1 MVILV
6 LIFWGPPILFST
18 VAAPVCI
25 SINSLWG
32 FFFLASLPTPV
43 ISCVYD
49 SIRYDRCKAISHC
62 GFDLHVPDDEWCWAP
77 FHVSVGHLYVFF
89 GKKMSIQ
96 VLCPFYSCIVCVCAC
111 ACVCVCWVVEV
122 LYIVWILTPCWI
134 YHLQLSFPFSEFAF
148 SFCWCFPWLCKSF
161 YFGVVP
167 IVYFSF
173 CFPWLER
180 HIWGNVAKAN
190 IKEIIACVFL

>member
-1 MVILV
+1 MILSVLAGVRQYLIVV
-6 LIFWGPPILFST
+6 LI
-18 VAAPVCI
+18 CI
-25 SINSLWG
+25 SLMMSDVELLFMCLLAIYMSSL
-32 FFFLASLPTPV
+32 
-43 ISCVYD
+43 
-49 SIRYDRCKAISHC
+49 
-62 GFDLHVPDDEWCWAP
+62 E
-77 FHVSVGHLYVFF
+77 
-89 GKKMSIQ
+89 KMSIQ

-180 HIWGNVAKAN
+180 HIWENVAKAN